1 MKINVI
7 NRHICLLFCFSVV
20 FLLTFFKSWIFAL
33 LIVIPI
39 LYVWYTKTSFIKT
52 TIYLFL
58 SLIPCLIYFF
68 IKDFNFLTYL
78 NSLIQTKTGFNLRKY
93 ISSYLDRSYD
103 DLTSNF
109 IKLMVLNIKIDE
121 SYYLY
126 KKIANLSVVY
136 LIVISGFHL
145 MFIKKIFNFL
155 FKKFPKIAF
164 LVNTI
169 LFVFYCY
176 PLNFSYS
183 VLRVLLTHLFSI
195 ISKKYSNGIY
205 ESTSM
210 SGMLCLICFPSSCFS
225 LSFGLSYICTFA
237 VIYVISLEIKNKILE
252 KILINVCAIIISL
265 PMIMSIDSNIS
276 LIAIINSF
284 IFSYF
289 FCFVFVYFFMF
300 GFILFLYP
308 IHHLLTL
315 LVFNVVEGFNIIN
328 ITVSLNIFNT
338 WLTCAYYILFFLII
352 MITYKRNNFQW

>member
-155 FKKFPKIAF
+155 LRNF
-164 LVNTI
+164 LKL
-169 LFVFYCY
+169 LF
-176 PLNFSYS
+176 
-183 VLRVLLTHLFSI
+183 
-195 ISKKYSNGIY
+195 
-205 ESTSM
+205 
-210 SGMLCLICFPSSCFS
+210 
-225 LSFGLSYICTFA
+225 
-237 VIYVISLEIKNKILE
+237 
-252 KILINVCAIIISL
+252 
-265 PMIMSIDSNIS
+265 
-276 LIAIINSF
+276 
-284 IFSYF
+284 
-289 FCFVFVYFFMF
+289 
-300 GFILFLYP
+300 
-308 IHHLLTL
+308 
-315 LVFNVVEGFNIIN
+315 
-328 ITVSLNIFNT
+328 
-338 WLTCAYYILFFLII
+338 
-352 MITYKRNNFQW
+352 